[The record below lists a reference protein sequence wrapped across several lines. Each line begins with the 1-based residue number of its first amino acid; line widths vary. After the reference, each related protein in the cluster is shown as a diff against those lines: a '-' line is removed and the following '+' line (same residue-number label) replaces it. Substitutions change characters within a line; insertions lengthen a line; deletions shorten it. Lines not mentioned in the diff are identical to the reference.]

1 MWPGKDLKL
10 QSFPCLS
17 SLFRTEMEMQMLG
30 IGCDLADVERIEK
43 AIARKGF
50 KEGVFTPEEITFC
63 TGSHGDKVQSYAARF
78 AAKEAFLKAIG
89 TGLRGGG
96 QLTEISVANDEL
108 GKPELKVTG
117 YYASYIEKL
126 GVKKI
131 HLTLSHTA
139 TTAMAVVVLE

>member
-1 MWPGKDLKL
+1 
-10 QSFPCLS
+10 
-17 SLFRTEMEMQMLG
+17 MLG

-43 AIARKGF
+43 AIARKSF
-50 KEGVFTPEEITFC
+50 KERVYTQEEIAYC

-89 TGLRGGG
+89 TGLRGKG
-96 QLTEISVANDEL
+96 QLTEIYVVNDDL

-117 YYASYIEKL
+117 YFAAYLEKMR
-126 GVKKI
+126 VKKI

>member
-1 MWPGKDLKL
+1 
-10 QSFPCLS
+10 
-17 SLFRTEMEMQMLG
+17 MLG

-50 KEGVFTPEEITFC
+50 KERVFTPDEIAYC
-63 TGSHGDKVQSYAARF
+63 TGSRGDRAQSYAARF

-89 TGLRGGG
+89 TGLRGSG
-96 QLTEISVANDEL
+96 QLTEISVTNDDL
-108 GKPELKVTG
+108 GKPELHVTG
-117 YYASYIEKL
+117 YYASFLENM
-126 GVKKI
+126 GVKTI

>member
-1 MWPGKDLKL
+1 
-10 QSFPCLS
+10 
-17 SLFRTEMEMQMLG
+17 MLG

-50 KEGVFTPEEITFC
+50 KERVFTPDEIAYC
-63 TGSHGDKVQSYAARF
+63 TGSRGDRAPSYAARF

-89 TGLRGGG
+89 TGLRGSG
-96 QLTEISVANDEL
+96 QLTDISVTNDDL
-108 GKPELKVTG
+108 GKPELRVTG
-117 YYASYIEKL
+117 YYATYIEKM

>member
-1 MWPGKDLKL
+1 MICACTHRNCWFIFAINGGSMPERCPDCGK
-10 QSFPCLS
+10 PMV
-17 SLFRTEMEMQMLG
+17 RP
-30 IGCDLADVERIEK
+30 A
-43 AIARKGF
+43 
-50 KEGVFTPEEITFC
+50 TPEEIAWC
-63 TGSHGDKVQSYAARF
+63 TGSQGDKAQSYAARF

-96 QLTEISVANDEL
+96 QLTEISVINDEL

-117 YYASYIEKL
+117 CYAAFTEKL

-139 TTAMAVVVLE
+139 ATAMAVVVLE

>member
-1 MWPGKDLKL
+1 
-10 QSFPCLS
+10 
-17 SLFRTEMEMQMLG
+17 MLG

-43 AIARKGF
+43 AITRKGF
-50 KEGVFTPEEITFC
+50 KERVYTQEEIAYC
-63 TGSHGDKVQSYAARF
+63 TGSNGDKAQSYAARF
-78 AAKEAFLKAIG
+78 AAKEAFLKAR
-89 TGLRGGG
+89 LRGKG
-96 QLTEISVANDEL
+96 QLTEIYVVNDDL

-117 YYASYIEKL
+117 YYASYIAKM

>member
-1 MWPGKDLKL
+1 
-10 QSFPCLS
+10 
-17 SLFRTEMEMQMLG
+17 MLG

-43 AIARKGF
+43 AIARNGF
-50 KEGVFTPEEITFC
+50 KERVFTPDEIAYC
-63 TGSHGDKVQSYAARF
+63 TGPHGDKAQSYAARF

-89 TGLRGGG
+89 TGLRGSG
-96 QLTEISVANDEL
+96 QLTDISVTNDDL

-117 YYASYIEKL
+117 YYASFIEKM
-126 GVKKI
+126 GIQRI

>member
-1 MWPGKDLKL
+1 
-10 QSFPCLS
+10 
-17 SLFRTEMEMQMLG
+17 MLG

-50 KEGVFTPEEITFC
+50 KERVFASEEIAYC
-63 TGSHGDKVQSYAARF
+63 TGSQGDKPQSYAARF

-96 QLTEISVANDEL
+96 QLTEIYVVNDEL
-108 GKPELKVTG
+108 GKPELQVTG
-117 YYASYIEKL
+117 YFAEYIEKI

-131 HLTLSHTA
+131 HLTLSHTSS
-139 TTAMAVVVLE
+139 TAMAVVVLE

>member
-1 MWPGKDLKL
+1 
-10 QSFPCLS
+10 
-17 SLFRTEMEMQMLG
+17 MLG

-50 KEGVFTPEEITFC
+50 KERVFASEEIAYC
-63 TGSHGDKVQSYAARF
+63 TGSQGDKAQSYAARF

-96 QLTEISVANDEL
+96 QLTEIYVVNDEL
-108 GKPELKVTG
+108 GKPELQVTG
-117 YYASYIEKL
+117 YFAEYIEKI

-131 HLTLSHTA
+131 HLTLSHTSS
-139 TTAMAVVVLE
+139 TAMAVVVLE

>member
-1 MWPGKDLKL
+1 
-10 QSFPCLS
+10 
-17 SLFRTEMEMQMLG
+17 MLG

-43 AIARKGF
+43 AITRKGF
-50 KEGVFTPEEITFC
+50 KERVYTPEEIAYC
-63 TGSHGDKVQSYAARF
+63 TGSRGDKAQSYAARF

-89 TGLRGGG
+89 TGLRGKG
-96 QLTEISVANDEL
+96 QLTEIYVVNDDL

-117 YYASYIEKL
+117 YYASHIAKM

>member
-1 MWPGKDLKL
+1 MKVIADRAQVELVLGEIK
-10 QSFPCLS
+10 
-17 SLFRTEMEMQMLG
+17 MLG

-43 AIARKGF
+43 AIARKSF
-50 KEGVFTPEEITFC
+50 KERVYTLEEIAYC
-63 TGSHGDKVQSYAARF
+63 TGSHGDKAQSYAARF

-89 TGLRGGG
+89 TGLRGKG
-96 QLTEISVANDEL
+96 QLTEIYVVNDDL

-117 YYASYIEKL
+117 CYASCIAKM

-131 HLTLSHTA
+131 HLSLSHTA